1 MRYGGK
7 GGDNLEELDYQKQ
20 LNYDLIGNQFNEIPD
35 IDDTESQRELDY
47 DLIGEMIGVDDDIK
61 DLIID
66 KDTVAIGMSKDNII
80 RFPISTDEKN
90 MKDKKCDYNTYGLM
104 TLFSKYTKGEDHRYI
119 TEDDLILNQSKIEE
133 YSKNKFDTVKRNI
146 KKLAKLESSLVVAK
160 IINGKT
166 TYIINYKNKDGR
178 KYVTIEE
185 EILKTLLNDLKSSTI
200 KVYMLLKYR
209 CKTKTFTR
217 IIKESINNNIGL
229 NSDSGKNKKELNK
242 TLDLLRDIDLIEK
255 YTKTEKIQNKNGKI
269 VYTPVTYIR
278 LVSYEEYIERRR
290 EKEEREKR
298 D

>member
-1 MRYGGK
+1 MEFLLGGIKIINK
-7 GGDNLEELDYQKQ
+7 GGGNLEELDY
-20 LNYDLIGNQFNEIPD
+20 NQEWEYSWTDGCWDN
-35 IDDTESQRELDY
+35 IDDD
-47 DLIGEMIGVDDDIK
+47 VK

-66 KDTVAIGMSKDNII
+66 KDTVAVSIPKDNVVK
-80 RFPISTDEKN
+80 FPISTDEEN
-90 MKDKKCDYNTYGLM
+90 MKNKKCDYNTYSLM
-104 TLFSKYTKGEDHRYI
+104 TLFSKYTKGENHRYI

-146 KKLAKLESSLVVAK
+146 KKLSKLEGNLVVAK

-178 KYVTIEE
+178 KYVTVEE

-209 CKTKTFTR
+209 CNTKTFTR

-278 LVSYEEYIERRR
+278 LVSYEEYIEKRR

>member
-1 MRYGGK
+1 M
-7 GGDNLEELDYQKQ
+7 EELEYQKQ

-47 DLIGEMIGVDDDIK
+47 DLIGEMIGVDNDIK

-66 KDTVAIGMSKDNII
+66 KDTVAIGMSKDNIV

-209 CKTKTFTR
+209 CNTKTFTR